1 MKGNAK
7 NQLEFSENKDVN
19 FFQVH
24 KDLESVHRLF
34 SVMSAPG

>member
-7 NQLEFSENKDVN
+7 NLLEFSENKDVN

-24 KDLESVHRLF
+24 KDLKSVHRLF
-34 SVMSAPG
+34 RVMSAPG

>member
-7 NQLEFSENKDVN
+7 NLLEFSENKYVI
-19 FFQVH
+19 QVH

-34 SVMSAPG
+34 RVMSAPG